1 MRSPP
6 SLPTTAETPHL
17 RAEYNGRRDN
27 SDRRIFIWGFNV
39 AIEVVDI
46 HLHLAKVLVGELVEF
61 EVDENVA
68 MQEAIVENKINI
80 EPI

>member
-1 MRSPP
+1 
-6 SLPTTAETPHL
+6 
-17 RAEYNGRRDN
+17 
-27 SDRRIFIWGFNV
+27 
-39 AIEVVDI
+39 
-46 HLHLAKVLVGELVEF
+46 LAKVLVGELVEF